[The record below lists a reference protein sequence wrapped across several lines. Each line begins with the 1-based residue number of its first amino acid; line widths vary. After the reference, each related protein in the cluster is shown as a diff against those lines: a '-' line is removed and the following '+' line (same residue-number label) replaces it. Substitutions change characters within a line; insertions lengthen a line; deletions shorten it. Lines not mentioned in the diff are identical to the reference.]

1 VRFLRY
7 ASCAVLRL
15 QCSPCGAGS
24 ARLRYDTPAYSGP
37 NVPLH
42 GPDANVMFP
51 QARMRVSAIWSN
63 VERVARREHV
73 THIGV
78 SDVRDAHASLFS
90 EWIANRRHASMVY
103 LAKNVATR
111 EDPPARFPWAKS
123 VIVLL
128 VPYSSERPNAPEG
141 ALSNHVARYALGD
154 DYHDV
159 LDRILRKLEDE
170 IARVAPGTK
179 TWRYVDTG
187 PLSDRSLAAQ
197 AGLGWIGK
205 NGMLID
211 AEHGSYFFIGTLLT
225 SLQNDLVAG
234 EVADRCGACTRCI
247 DACPTHA
254 ILSNRTVESELCI
267 SYATIEHRGPF
278 DIETAGNVFGCDICQ
293 EVCPW
298 NAAPPDSH
306 PAFAPRA
313 EYRAT
318 PVTDLLKFTQTDF
331 SSLFRKSAVKRAKLA
346 GMKRNVAAL
355 ERRGQSAERR

>member
-1 VRFLRY
+1 MKLSTVWNDI
-7 ASCAVLRL
+7 V
-15 QCSPCGAGS
+15 
-24 ARLRYDTPAYSGP
+24 
-37 NVPLH
+37 
-42 GPDANVMFP
+42 
-51 QARMRVSAIWSN
+51 
-63 VERVARREHV
+63 RVAHREHV

-78 SDVRDAHASLFS
+78 SDVRDSRAKVFS
-90 EWIANRRHASMVY
+90 RWIENQHHASMTY

-111 EDPPARFPWAKS
+111 REPLSRFPWAKS

-141 ALSNHVARYALGD
+141 ALSHHVARYALGD

-159 LDRILRKLEDE
+159 LDRILRTLEDE
-170 IARVAPGTK
+170 IARLAPGTN

-205 NGMLID
+205 NGMLIHEED
-211 AEHGSYFFIGTLLT
+211 GSYFFIGTLLT
-225 SLQNDLVAG
+225 SLENDLGAS

-254 ILSNRTVESELCI
+254 ILPNRTVDSELCI

-278 DIETAGNVFGCDICQ
+278 DIDTAGNAFGCDICQ

-298 NAAPPDSH
+298 NAAPPTPH
-306 PAFAPRA
+306 PAFVPRD

-331 SSLFRKSAVKRAKLA
+331 SALFRKSAIKRAKLA
-346 GMKRNVAAL
+346 GMKRNVEAL
-355 ERRGQSAERR
+355 QNGR